1 MQAQLTSRVTRK
13 IEDVPRRD
21 WESVFPKVL
30 ENYDFFKT
38 LDESCFE
45 QFAFF
50 YIVVYD
56 GDTPIGATTCFTM
69 RFPLDIAVTGPL
81 KLFFSLI
88 KKVFPRALVP
98 KVVMCG
104 LPMGQGRIGIVG
116 EQCRILEAIFD
127 CLERI
132 AQQEKA
138 SMIIFKDFNG
148 DYDRMLAPLLG
159 KGFSVVESLPSTDMG
174 IGFADFEDYLKTL
187 SRSSRENLNRNLKK
201 ADARARIDPEVK
213 DRLGED
219 ELAEVYA
226 LYLQTYNR
234 QEIGL
239 EKLPMDFFRNISKN
253 MPRQTKYF
261 LWRIE
266 GKIAAFALCLVSGE
280 HFIDYYLGFDYAIV
294 NEYYLYF
301 VRFRG
306 LMRWC
311 LDHGIK
317 KYEMGVTSYEAKRR
331 MGFDFIRLYFYM
343 RHCNRLFNCFFG
355 IVSPFL
361 KPVNFDPV
369 FKQMRKR

>member
-1 MQAQLTSRVTRK
+1 MQRQLTAKLTRK
-13 IEDVPRRD
+13 IEDVPRQD

-56 GDTPIGATTCFTM
+56 GLTPIGAATCFTM

-81 KLFFSLI
+81 KLFFGLI
-88 KKVFPRALVP
+88 KKVLPKAFAP

-116 EQCRILEAIFD
+116 EQCRILEAISD
-127 CLERI
+127 CLERV

-174 IGFADFEDYLKTL
+174 IGFANFEDYLKTL
-187 SRSSRENLNRNLKK
+187 SRSSRENLKRNLRK
-201 ADARARIDPEVK
+201 ADALAKIDLEIK

-266 GKIAAFALCLVSGE
+266 GKIATFALCLVSGE

-311 LDHGIK
+311 IACGIK